1 MGENKKTALIRDLNK
16 CLVFEL
22 GSDGKQPTLT
32 DGRNEAI
39 AAFVWHD
46 GEFQRVYNR
55 GEYTLEVFELNFEF
69 EASEQDISH
78 YVGSYKRDYNPY
90 TGGFDIEGGD
100 VPFSGVYSIG
110 DKEYTFDESYIIP
123 ANNGEEERSGYINI
137 LQPKSGLLIEC
148 KYTQL
153 ARQVAGYSFWQI
165 EEPVYVNY
173 EEVDE
178 NGGSSYPYVKV
189 TVWLYKHY
197 TDGTTDE
204 KPERRS
210 YSSISEGNS
219 PAVRVTYASGLKK
232 AYDATIDEYTGVV
245 SVGENTSGE
254 EAGRNVFEVQYLQGN
269 VTIQLGENNQTVR
282 DWRWRGSYMVTQQP
296 KFEDYP
302 IIDSIDYNPSVD
314 IPETMLATDEYVR
327 IFYRSQKEVKYHM
340 ASNPSNILTEY
351 VDETLYVAVNGVVSA
366 TQLKDGYG
374 GEDVYV
380 GKNSNTTDRTIT
392 LRIYNSDRDYDETF
406 TLLQYASDVLEYWTK
421 PVLNGRVV
429 VEDIGADGRSSVVL
443 VPIIQYKYRYNEVT
457 QSEERVDTYATSVV
471 AVGIG
476 GKAENNVGY
485 SFANG
490 EVSASSMGTTE
501 YLEGRLVFTMNS
513 VTVDGID
520 YPGVTLN
527 LGYTVEIRQA
537 ANIRHDEFVDYVL
550 SVSAYPTRGIS
561 NLGGTSTISY
571 SAQGRRAVWYDSAPD
586 DVSYDDGYVSASLSA
601 SEGTIASSVYGE
613 GTTTLTLGENWR
625 GEKDVVVTLS
635 ADWASASCSVTQD
648 SVVYEFH
655 GVEDVECNGTET
667 LVYVQFVSR
676 RNGRL
681 YEPRFS
687 VDTSKARVDSIAQD
701 GNVYTVGVVVFHNNT
716 GSARDIAVTAT
727 QARWDVDATESVI
740 ITQAA
745 AAVPSLPKAGV
756 VLDYCM
762 YDDTSHSTVSY
773 ALRFSAKSTSQY
785 NGGTLEGVSIQFRD
799 AAGASGNMID
809 SPRNLGDLTIAR
821 GLESST
827 YSGTFNSKG
836 QEGYLHVYWDNKLQ
850 FSSQAEENPDMPF
863 SLKKTNQ

>member
-1 MGENKKTALIRDLNK
+1 MSETKKTAIIRDLNK
-16 CLVFEL
+16 CLVF
-22 GSDGKQPTLT
+22 DANMNGKEPILN
-32 DGRNEAI
+32 GGVREAI
-39 AAFVWHD
+39 VALVYKD
-46 GEFQRVYNR
+46 GELQRVYNR
-55 GEYTLEVFELNFEF
+55 AEYTLEVEGINLEF
-69 EASEQDISH
+69 EAPEQK
-78 YVGSYKRDYNPY
+78 VTPVMGSYKRDYNPY
-90 TGGFDIEGGD
+90 SMEFDIEGGD
-100 VPFSGVYSIG
+100 VPYSGVYSLDG
-110 DKEYTFDESYIIP
+110 KEYTYENEFVLP
-123 ANNGEEERSGYINI
+123 ANNGEEERSGYIKVV
-137 LQPKSGLLIEC
+137 QAR
-148 KYTQL
+148 TQL
-153 ARQVAGYSFWQI
+153 SFECTYKQNARQVLNYSFKQILGVSVSYDEIGSDGGTSIPYIRVSVLLTKHFTDESTEEYSVYYHGAVTYAAGYS
-165 EEPVYVNY
+165 Y
-173 EEVDE
+173 
-178 NGGSSYPYVKV
+178 G
-189 TVWLYKHY
+189 
-197 TDGTTDE
+197 
-204 KPERRS
+204 
-210 YSSISEGNS
+210 
-219 PAVRVTYASGLKK
+219 
-232 AYDATIDEYTGVV
+232 ATINEDTGVV
-245 SVGENTSGE
+245 SIGENTSGIDTN
-254 EAGRNVFEVQYLQGN
+254 RVVFDVQYLKGTA
-269 VTIQLGENNQTVR
+269 TITYPDGKYEVI
-282 DWRWRGSYMVTQQP
+282 DWDWDGSYTVEQQP

-302 IIDSIDYNPSVD
+302 IIVSTTYNPSVD
-314 IPETMLATDEYVR
+314 IPETMPATDEYVR
-327 IFYRSQKEVKYHM
+327 IFYSSQKEVKYYM
-340 ASNPSNILTEY
+340 QSNPSNILTDY
-351 VDETLYVAVNGVVSA
+351 VDETLYVEVNGVVSA

-380 GKNSNTTDRTIT
+380 GKNANTTDRTIS
-392 LRIYNSDRDYDETF
+392 LRFYNYDRDYDETF
-406 TLLQYASDVLEYWTK
+406 TLLQYASDVLEYWTE

-457 QSEERVDTYATSVV
+457 QSEERVDTYETHVV

-501 YLEGRLVFTMNS
+501 YRDGRLVFTMNS

-520 YPGVTLN
+520 HSGVELP
-527 LGYTVEIRQA
+527 LGYSVEIRQA
-537 ANIRHDEFVDYVL
+537 ANIRHDELVDYML

-586 DVSYDDGYVSASLSA
+586 DVSYDDRYVSASLSA
-601 SEGTIASSVYGE
+601 SEGTIASSVYGK

-648 SVVYEFH
+648 SVVYEFY

-676 RNGRL
+676 RNGKL

-687 VDTSKARVDSIAQD
+687 VDTAKARVDSITQD

-716 GSARDIAVTAT
+716 GSARDIAVIAT

-762 YDDTSHSTVSY
+762 YTDTSHSTVSY
-773 ALRFSAKSTSQY
+773 ALKFSAKSTSQY

-809 SPRNLGDLTIAR
+809 SPRNLGDLTISR

-827 YSGTFNSKG
+827 YSGTFNSNG
-836 QEGYLHVYWDNKLQ
+836 QMGYLHVYWDGKLQ

-863 SLKKTNQ
+863 SLKKAN

>member
-1 MGENKKTALIRDLNK
+1 MSEKKTAIKRDLNK

-39 AAFVWHD
+39 AAFVWYN

-55 GEYTLEVFELNFEF
+55 GEYILEVKGFNLEF
-69 EASEQDISH
+69 EAPEQNVIP
-78 YVGSYKRDYNPY
+78 VMGSYKRDYNPY
-90 TGGFDIEGGD
+90 TGEFDIEGGD
-100 VPFSGVYSIG
+100 VSYSGTYTLDG
-110 DKEYTFDESYIIP
+110 KEYAYENGFVLP
-123 ANNGEEERSGYINI
+123 ANNGEKPRSGTIKIVQSRSN
-137 LQPKSGLLIEC
+137 LSFEC
-148 KYTQL
+148 TYEQA
-153 ARQVAGYSFWQI
+153 ARQLLGYIFNRINS
-165 EEPVYVNY
+165 VSVSY
-173 EEVDE
+173 DE
-178 NGGSSYPYVKV
+178 IGSDGGTSIPYIRVSVLLTKQ
-189 TVWLYKHY
+189 Y
-197 TDGTTDE
+197 TDESTEDYSV
-204 KPERRS
+204 S
-210 YSSISEGNS
+210 YRG
-219 PAVRVTYASGLKK
+219 AVTYAAGESYG
-232 AYDATIDEYTGVV
+232 ATINEDTGVV
-245 SVGENTSGE
+245 SIGENTSG
-254 EAGRNVFEVQYLQGN
+254 GDTNRVVFNVKYLKGT
-269 VTIQLGENNQTVR
+269 VTIPLLDEKDQVKEWNWN
-282 DWRWRGSYMVTQQP
+282 GSYTVEQQP

-302 IIDSIDYNPSVD
+302 IIDSINYNPSVD
-314 IPETMLATDEYVR
+314 IPETMPATDEYVR
-327 IFYRSQKEVKYHM
+327 IFYRSQKEIKYHM

-366 TQLKDGYG
+366 TTLKDGYG
-374 GEDVYV
+374 GEDIYV

-392 LRIYNSDRDYDETF
+392 LRIYNSDRDYDKTF
-406 TLLQYASDVLEYWTK
+406 SLLQYAADVLEYWTK
-421 PVLNGRVV
+421 PVLNGRVY
-429 VEDIGADGRSSVVL
+429 VEDIGADGRSSVIL
-443 VPIIQYKYRYNEVT
+443 VPIRQEKYRYNEVDQRDEFVT
-457 QSEERVDTYATSVV
+457 DYEDSVV
-471 AVGIG
+471 AVAIG
-476 GKAENNVGY
+476 GNAAPNVGY
-485 SFANG
+485 SFADG
-490 EVSASSMGTTE
+490 EVSADSMGTTV
-501 YLEGRLVFTMNS
+501 YTDGRLVFTMNS

-520 YPGVTLN
+520 YSGVTLN

-586 DVSYDDGYVSASLSA
+586 DVSYNDGYVSASLSA
-601 SEGTIASSVYGE
+601 SEGTIASNVYGE
-613 GTTTLTLGENWR
+613 GSTTLTLGENWR

-648 SVVYEFH
+648 SVVYDLY

-667 LVYVQFVSR
+667 LVYVRFVSK

-687 VDTSKARVDSIAQD
+687 VDTTKARVDSITQD
-701 GNVYTVGVVVFHNNT
+701 ASAYIVGVVVFHNNT

-727 QARWDVDATESVI
+727 QARWNEDTTASVI

-756 VLDYCM
+756 SLDYCM
-762 YDDTSHSTVSY
+762 YDDASHSTVSY

-836 QEGYLHVYWDNKLQ
+836 QMGYLHVYWDDKLQ